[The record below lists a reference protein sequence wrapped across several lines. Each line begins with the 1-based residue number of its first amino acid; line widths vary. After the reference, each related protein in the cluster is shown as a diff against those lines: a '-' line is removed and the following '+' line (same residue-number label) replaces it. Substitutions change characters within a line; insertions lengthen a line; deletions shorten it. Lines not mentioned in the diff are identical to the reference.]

1 MAEPGAGILV
11 TGGAGFIGGR
21 LAARLKA
28 GGDPVVAVDR
38 AEVDLSDRLAVERLM
53 AELRPARVVH
63 LAGSLDRRNHP
74 DAVAA
79 QWKDTFEAGRN
90 VVLTAAAAG
99 VEHLLVAGSI
109 EELGSQGGALTPGL
123 PVAPVTVYGLC
134 KSLLREVT
142 GFAAKTGGLRADWFR
157 PFIVYGPGQRGP
169 MVVPYAFESA
179 ARATP
184 ADFSDGV
191 QERDFV
197 FVDDIVEWLVEGVHA
212 DAAGGKGQLVV
223 QHLGSQTAIT
233 VRQVLSLIAAEFP
246 SSAFNIGA
254 VPRRSWEP
262 AVQLSGLNPGG
273 QPWRWEPAV
282 GIEDGIRRTAAW
294 WRAEVS
300 AGRSQ
305 G

>member
-134 KSLLREVT
+134 K
-142 GFAAKTGGLRADWFR
+142 
-157 PFIVYGPGQRGP
+157 
-169 MVVPYAFESA
+169 
-179 ARATP
+179 
-184 ADFSDGV
+184 
-191 QERDFV
+191 
-197 FVDDIVEWLVEGVHA
+197 
-212 DAAGGKGQLVV
+212 
-223 QHLGSQTAIT
+223 
-233 VRQVLSLIAAEFP
+233 
-246 SSAFNIGA
+246 
-254 VPRRSWEP
+254 
-262 AVQLSGLNPGG
+262 
-273 QPWRWEPAV
+273 
-282 GIEDGIRRTAAW
+282 
-294 WRAEVS
+294 
-300 AGRSQ
+300 
-305 G
+305 